1 MAVSPTTLTGL
12 MGAGRRLDKVWYLTR
27 INLFAGIGESEMQR
41 IAERTTMRE
50 FSRGKVIL
58 QPDELQEMIYLI
70 KEGRVK
76 VSRYSPDGREQILA
90 LLEAGD
96 VVGEFALV
104 EEAEPVHV
112 EAFEDTLICAL
123 NRVDFLALVRRQP
136 EVLLAVVKVL
146 AERLRVAEE
155 EIADLVFRDVPGRL
169 ASLLLRLAEA
179 YGQEDDGGLR
189 LTLRLTHQDIAS
201 MIGATRETVTSTLS
215 RFRDAG
221 LITIEHRSITI
232 KNPGGLRRLTQQRS

>member
-1 MAVSPTTLTGL
+1 MATLPTALTRL
-12 MGAGRRLDKVWYLTR
+12 MDAGRRLDKVWYLTQ
-27 INLFAGIGESEMQR
+27 IHLFAGLDDSEMR
-41 IAERTTMRE
+41 RLAERATMRE
-50 FSRGKVIL
+50 FRRGKVIL
-58 QPDELQEMIYLI
+58 QPNELQEMIYLI

-76 VSRYSPDGREQILA
+76 LSRYSPDGREQILT
-90 LLEAGD
+90 LLKPGD
-96 VVGEFALV
+96 VFGEFALV
-104 EEAEPVHV
+104 EKAEPVHV

-123 NRVDFLALVRRQP
+123 NRSDFLMLVGRQP
-136 EVLLAVVKVL
+136 EVMLAVVKVL

-179 YGQEDDGGLR
+179 YGQKDDDSRLR
-189 LTLRLTHQDIAS
+189 LTLRLTHQEIAS

-221 LITIEHRSITI
+221 LIVTEHRSIVI
-232 KNPGGLRRLTQQRS
+232 KNPQGLRQLTQRS